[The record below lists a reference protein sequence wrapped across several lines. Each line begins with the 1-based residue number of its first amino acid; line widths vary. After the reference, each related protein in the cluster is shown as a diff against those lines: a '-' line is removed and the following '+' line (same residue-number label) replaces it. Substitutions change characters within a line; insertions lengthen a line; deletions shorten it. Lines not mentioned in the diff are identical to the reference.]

1 MSLRILFITP
11 RIPFPLKDG
20 GSIAMNQSLEG
31 FMGQGCEVSL
41 LALNTSRHWVDENTL
56 PEFYKKLQLF
66 ENVFVKTDV
75 NPLYAFFNLFTD
87 KSYNVARFINK
98 QVEQSLIKILQKKE
112 FDIIIFESIYTSP
125 YLQVV
130 RKFTQAKCICRV
142 HNIEHLIWQR
152 LTDNEQSFFKKKYL
166 NLLTNRL
173 KNYEL
178 DIIKQFDLL
187 LPISSIEEKY
197 FKDNSLNKCIYLPF
211 GIENIEM
218 KISENKF
225 QENSCY
231 HIGSMD
237 WAPNIEGVQWFL
249 NEVWESAKDRLPD
262 VIFYLAGRNMP
273 ASLLKKENSQLD
285 VVGEVEDFVTFSLE
299 KNIMIVPLLSGA
311 GIRVKIIEA
320 MNLGKTIIT
329 TSVGAEGIG
338 ATHQKN
344 IFICDT
350 PQSFIETLVFCFEN
364 KEKSLQVGSAAKE
377 FAQSNFCKQKIYQK
391 IIENLKY
398 FLETENV

>member
-1 MSLRILFITP
+1 M
-11 RIPFPLKDG
+11 
-20 GSIAMNQSLEG
+20 
-31 FMGQGCEVSL
+31 
-41 LALNTSRHWVDENTL
+41 
-56 PEFYKKLQLF
+56 
-66 ENVFVKTDV
+66 
-75 NPLYAFFNLFTD
+75 
-87 KSYNVARFINK
+87 
-98 QVEQSLIKILQKKE
+98 
-112 FDIIIFESIYTSP
+112 
-125 YLQVV
+125 
-130 RKFTQAKCICRV
+130 
-142 HNIEHLIWQR
+142 
-152 LTDNEQSFFKKKYL
+152 
-166 NLLTNRL
+166 LTNRL

-211 GIENIEM
+211 GIENIEIE
-218 KISENKF
+218 ISENKF

-231 HIGSMD
+231 HIGSME

-249 NEVWESAKDRLPD
+249 NDVWESAKDKLPN
-262 VIFYLAGRNMP
+262 VVFYLAGRNMP

-329 TSVGAEGIG
+329 TSVGAEGID

-391 IIENLKY
+391 IIEDLKY